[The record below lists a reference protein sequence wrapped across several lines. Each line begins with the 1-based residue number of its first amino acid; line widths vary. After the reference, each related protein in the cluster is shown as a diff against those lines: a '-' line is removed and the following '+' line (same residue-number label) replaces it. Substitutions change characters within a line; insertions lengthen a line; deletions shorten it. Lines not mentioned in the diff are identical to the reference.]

1 MKYIFSLVLF
11 LSIFLQNTNAQ
22 VIGDALRYAYTEPTG
37 TARTLG
43 LGGAI
48 SAIGSDFS
56 TLSKNPAGLAWYR
69 KSELVLT
76 PSLTLTDATSEL
88 IGGETRDRSRS
99 NINFNNF
106 GFIIKGRDR
115 KVTDLK
121 FLNFAIGYNRIADFH
136 QDSNFAGT
144 TPGSITDRFLE
155 LTSDGNPNTPNLTPE
170 ELDDFEAGLAY
181 EAGALFEIGGSGQ
194 GNFYATDF
202 LPRELTEKSQIIQ
215 ATGGINEFTFSTA
228 ANIREKLLIGATVG
242 VPVVSFRESKTY
254 RQTDNDNS
262 TEFFDELEFREN
274 LIQTGTGVNLKIGA
288 MFRATQAIR
297 IGAAVHTPTSF
308 KLEDNFSSS
317 LQYIYTDGTGT
328 QEFTAESPDGSF
340 NYRVT
345 TPMTIIGS
353 GAFIIGKMGLI
364 SAEVEYQ
371 DFSST
376 EFNFNNTSDEG
387 DLAYEAELNSQ
398 IKENFKSAVKIRLGG
413 EFAYKSLRLRAGYGL
428 IGSPYVEGDSFY
440 NSFSAGIGLRQ
451 RSFYMDL
458 GYRHSVFGETYV
470 PYVTFD
476 RETNPQ
482 QEVLNTINKDTFLLT
497 FGFRF

>member
-1 MKYIFSLVLF
+1 MRYIFSLLF
-11 LSIFLQNTNAQ
+11 LSIFLTNTKAQ
-22 VIGDALRYAYTEPTG
+22 VIGDALRYAYTEPSG

-48 SAIGSDFS
+48 SAIGADFS
-56 TLSKNPAGLAWYR
+56 TLSKNPAGLAWFR
-69 KSELVLT
+69 KSEMVLT

-88 IGGETRDRSRS
+88 VGGDTRERSRS
-99 NINFNNF
+99 NINFNNL

-115 KVTDLK
+115 TVTDLK
-121 FLNFAIGYNRIADFH
+121 FLNFAFGYNRIADFH

-155 LTSDGNPNTPNLTPE
+155 LTSDGNPNTPNLTPD

-181 EAGALFEIGGSGQ
+181 EAGALFEVQGSGQ
-194 GNFYATDF
+194 GNFYGTDF
-202 LPRELTEKSQIIQ
+202 LPGELSEKSQIIQ

-228 ANIREKLLIGATVG
+228 ANLREKLLIGATVG
-242 VPVVSFRESKTY
+242 VPVVSFRERKTY
-254 RQTDNDNS
+254 RQTDEDGS
-262 TEFFDELEFREN
+262 TEFFDELEYKEN
-274 LIQTGTGVNLKIGA
+274 LIQTGRGINLKVGA

-308 KLEDNFSSS
+308 KLEDNFTSS
-317 LQYIYTDGTGT
+317 LQYVYTDGTGR
-328 QEFTAESPDGSF
+328 QDFTAESPDGTF
-340 NYRVT
+340 NYKVK
-345 TPMTIIGS
+345 TPMAIIGS

-364 SAEVEYQ
+364 TAEVEWQ
-371 DFSST
+371 DYSST
-376 EFNFNNTSDEG
+376 EFNFNETTDET

-398 IKENFKSAVKIRLGG
+398 IEENFKSAVKIRLGG
-413 EFAYKSLRLRAGYGL
+413 EFAYESLRLRVGYGL

-440 NSFSAGIGLRQ
+440 NSISAGIGLRQ
-451 RSFYMDL
+451 KSFYMDL
-458 GYRHSVFGETYV
+458 GYRRSTVGETYV

-476 RETNPQ
+476 QEASPQ
-482 QEVLNTINKDTFLLT
+482 QEVLNSINKDTFLLT